1 VFSFGDG
8 YHLKFSASNI
18 KFPPRQQ
25 AGHLLDRYFN
35 FAMPTYRFLHRT
47 TVDGWLDRLSDEYEG
62 KVNDG
67 NLLSDSK
74 AAVVLLCLATVML
87 IGEGATDGEVDG
99 IENRYFH
106 PVLEIFSSG

>member
-8 YHLKFSASNI
+8 YHLKFSASNL
-18 KFPPRQQ
+18 KFPPRHQ
-25 AGHLLDRYFN
+25 AKQLLDRYFD

-47 TVDGWLDRLSDEYEG
+47 TIDGWLERLSDEYEC

-87 IGEGATDGEVDG
+87 AGEGATDGEEDDIG
-99 IENRYFH
+99 NRYFRH
-106 PVLEIFSSG
+106 IIEIFSGS

>member
-18 KFPPRQQ
+18 KFPPREQ
-25 AGHLLDRYFN
+25 AKHLLDRYFD
-35 FAMPTYRFLHRT
+35 FAMPTYRFLHRS
-47 TVDGWLDRLSDEYEG
+47 TVDRWLERLSDEYEG
-62 KVNDG
+62 KVNGG

-74 AAVVLLCLATVML
+74 TAVVLLCLATVML
-87 IGEGATDGEVDG
+87 VGENATDGEVDD
-99 IENRYFH
+99 IENRYIH